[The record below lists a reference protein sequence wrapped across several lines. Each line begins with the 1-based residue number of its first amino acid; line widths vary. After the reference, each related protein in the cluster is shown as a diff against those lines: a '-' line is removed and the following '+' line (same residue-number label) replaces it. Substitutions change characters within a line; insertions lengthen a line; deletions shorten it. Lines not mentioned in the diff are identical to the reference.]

1 MVLLVYGV
9 KMRMALPFAESVVE
23 GWKIHRNIF
32 QAQTSAIAVRGVET
46 GFLHSALSVGGIF
59 YSDVG

>member
-32 QAQTSAIAVRGVET
+32 QAQTSATAVRGV
-46 GFLHSALSVGGIF
+46 
-59 YSDVG
+59 